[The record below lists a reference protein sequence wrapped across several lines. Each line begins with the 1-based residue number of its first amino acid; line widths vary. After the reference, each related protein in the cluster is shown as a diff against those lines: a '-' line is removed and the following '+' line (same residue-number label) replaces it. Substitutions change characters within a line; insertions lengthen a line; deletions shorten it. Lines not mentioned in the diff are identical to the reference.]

1 MTDHPLLRAVHR
13 VGGATLL
20 LAAMLA
26 CSADDGGIGADTSA
40 TASAATAAAD
50 DTMEERL
57 ITVDTTLAEYA
68 RYTGELPCDDCE
80 AVRTELRLW
89 TDPHRYLLRETYVGR
104 AAGDTTLVRVG
115 EWLELRGTP
124 ADTSARLVQL
134 RLESAGPPRYFVMI
148 GGNGAS
154 PGTELRQLDE
164 RQQPMPDPARWTLRR
179 E

>member
-1 MTDHPLLRAVHR
+1 GTRRGRAGPAAARAGSAEPPPLSVPTITHGIMTDHPLLRAVHR

-89 TDPHRYLLRETYVGR
+89 TDPHRYLLRETYVG
-104 AAGDTTLVRVG
+104 
-115 EWLELRGTP
+115 
-124 ADTSARLVQL
+124 
-134 RLESAGPPRYFVMI
+134 
-148 GGNGAS
+148 
-154 PGTELRQLDE
+154 
-164 RQQPMPDPARWTLRR
+164 
-179 E
+179 